1 MTRRDRTKQPVRTQG
16 AAGGY
21 ISAQVDS
28 VSQEYTQKIP
38 KITQKRLVFWTVE
51 GHLLWKQGT
60 TKTPGSTTD
69 NEDLGKKF

>member
-1 MTRRDRTKQPVRTQG
+1 MLEELMTRRDRTKQPVRTQG

-38 KITQKRLVFWTVE
+38 KIDN
-51 GHLLWKQGT
+51 
-60 TKTPGSTTD
+60 TKETGILD
-69 NEDLGKKF
+69 C